1 MGIER
6 VIPDLIF
13 LIYEIRKIKGI
24 KTRLAVNG
32 ANKLDYDKKV
42 GETEK

>member
-32 ANKLDYDKKV
+32 TNKLDYDNV
-42 GETEK
+42 I